1 MRYLRTI
8 LLVAAILATG
18 AYGSSQGDDFEL
30 FRFDDDFREP
40 PVWRSQGGILERT
53 LEIRRAPNVLGG
65 RPISTLTYGGGIP
78 GPTWRVKPGD
88 RLKIRLINNA
98 TLSASVPAARSHGH
112 AMPPTPLTRHQ
123 AEVDAGAIVAGESE
137 STLLTNLHTHGLQV
151 DPRGNGDNPFVS
163 IEPGQHFDYD
173 IPIPVNQP
181 AGLHWYHPHR
191 HMSVSRQ
198 LWNGLAG
205 AILVEG
211 GLDAVPEIAAAPDR
225 ILVVNELLLDELGQV
240 PASPLVPTAGP
251 VPFYGLPPV
260 PTDIHFPIN
269 GVLRPRMTIRPGE
282 IQRWRILNA
291 AAHRLLNLTL
301 EDTEGRRIPLH
312 QIAQDG
318 INFGVSLERE
328 TILMA
333 PGNRIEILVRVE
345 RRGLYTLKALA
356 YDQGHPGGAR
366 PELLLAKLV
375 SHGRPQRTAVAF
387 PLTLIA
393 PQQGDLSVSPADA
406 IPSTMQWSGQ
416 IMTLPLTFELDGQL
430 FDADRVDR
438 AVTVGTIAE
447 WTLDN
452 HDVFQHPFHIHV
464 NPFQVLKVDGVDY
477 PQPFIWWDVF
487 ALPRKGSVTVR
498 MAFRPD
504 VIGKTVYHCHIIPHE
519 DAGMMGVIDLMP
531 PPDIVPPTVPV
542 NGPYVNGP
550 VPPPPAPQFSF
561 LNRPY
566 VFTQLAN
573 RGMATVGVGRRIV
586 LQLPGDPTTWK
597 VTVKGRSI
605 EPLGSTFIPSAGQ
618 FEGASGIYEF
628 DFGVPRGGVAHL
640 RAVAEPE
647 LPWFQP
653 NPFELIL
660 LAELPRPQA
669 AALGPSVFPLAPY
682 PHTSLELPT
691 LLGITATSGG
701 VKGMSISRRT
711 VNGTLVR

>member
-1 MRYLRTI
+1 MRYLRPI
-8 LLVAAILATG
+8 LLVAAVLAAG
-18 AYGSSQGDDFEL
+18 AHGASQGDDFDA
-30 FRFDDDFREP
+30 FSFGDDFREP
-40 PVWRSQGGILERT
+40 PVWRSQGGVLERT
-53 LEIRRAPNVLGG
+53 LEIRRTPNMLAG
-65 RPISTLTYGGGIP
+65 RPISTLTYAGGIP

-98 TLSASVPAARSHGH
+98 TPSASVPAAEPHRHP
-112 AMPPTPLTRHQ
+112 MPPTLLTRHQ

-137 STLLTNLHTHGLQV
+137 ATLLTNLHTHGLQV
-151 DPRGNGDNPFVS
+151 DPRGNGDNPFLS
-163 IEPGQHFDYD
+163 IKPGQYFDYD

-191 HMSVSRQ
+191 HMAVSRQ

-211 GLDAVPEIAAAPDR
+211 GLDAVPAIASARNR

-282 IQRWRILNA
+282 LQRWRILNA

-301 EDTEGRRIPLH
+301 EDAEGRRVPLH

-318 INFGVSLERE
+318 INFGVSIERE
-328 TILMA
+328 TILVA
-333 PGNRIEILVRVE
+333 PGNRIEILVRVD

-356 YDQGHPGGAR
+356 YDQGHPGGPR
-366 PELLLAKLV
+366 PELLLAKLIAQ
-375 SHGRPQRTAVAF
+375 GRPNDTTVSF
-387 PLTLIA
+387 PLPLIA
-393 PQQGDLSVSPADA
+393 PSQGDVSG
-406 IPSTMQWSGQ
+406 STAAVVPMQWSGQ
-416 IMTLPLTFELDGQL
+416 IMTLPLTFELDGL
-430 FDADRVDR
+430 RFDAERVDR
-438 AVTVGTIAE
+438 AVTVGTIEE

-452 HDVFQHPFHIHV
+452 QDVFQHPFHIHV
-464 NPFQVLKVDGVDY
+464 NPFQVVKVDGVDY

-487 ALPRKGSVTVR
+487 ALPPKGSVTVR

-531 PPDIVPPTVPV
+531 PPDIVPPLVPV
-542 NGPYVNGP
+542 NGPYANGP
-550 VPPPPAPQFSF
+550 VRRPPTPRFSF

-573 RGMATVGVGRRIV
+573 RGMATVGVGRRV
-586 LQLPGDPTTWK
+586 LLQLPGDPSTWN

-605 EPLGSTFIPSAGQ
+605 ELLGSTFMPSVGQ
-618 FEGASGIYEF
+618 FEGAGGIYEF
-628 DFGVPRGGVAHL
+628 EFGVHGSGVAHI

-647 LPWFQP
+647 LPWLQP

-660 LAELPRPQA
+660 LAELPHPHA
-669 AALGPSVFPLAPY
+669 ATLGPSVFPLAPY
-682 PHTSLELPT
+682 PHTGLDLPT
-691 LLGITATSGG
+691 LLGIKGTSGR
-701 VKGMSISRRT
+701 VKGMTISRRT
-711 VNGTLVR
+711 VSGALVR

>member
-1 MRYLRTI
+1 MRYLRTV
-8 LLVAAILATG
+8 LLVVAVLAAG
-18 AYGSSQGDDFEL
+18 AYGSSQGDDFDL
-30 FRFDDDFREP
+30 VRFDDDFREP
-40 PVWRSQGGILERT
+40 PVWRSQGGVLERA
-53 LEIRRAPNVLGG
+53 LEIRRAPNVLRG
-65 RPISTLTYGGGIP
+65 RPISTLTYAGGIP
-78 GPTWRVKPGD
+78 GPTLRVKPGD
-88 RLKIRLINNA
+88 RLKIRLVNNA
-98 TLSASVPAARSHGH
+98 TLSASVPAASPHRH
-112 AMPPTPLTRHQ
+112 ATHPTPFARHQ
-123 AEVDAGAIVAGESE
+123 AEVEAGAIVAGESAA
-137 STLLTNLHTHGLQV
+137 TLLTNLHTHGLQV
-151 DPRGNGDNPFVS
+151 DPRGNGDNPFIS
-163 IEPGQHFDYD
+163 IEPGQYFDYD

-191 HMSVSRQ
+191 HMAVSRQ

-211 GLDAVPEIAAAPDR
+211 GLDTVPEIAAAQDR

-260 PTDIHFPIN
+260 PTDIHLAIN
-269 GVLRPRMTIRPGE
+269 GVLRPRMTIRPDE

-291 AAHRLLNLTL
+291 GAHRFLNLAL
-301 EDTEGRRIPLH
+301 EDAEGRRISVH

-356 YDQGHPGGAR
+356 YDQGHPGGPR

-375 SHGRPQRTAVAF
+375 AHGRPQRTAVAF
-387 PLTLIA
+387 PLPLIA
-393 PQQGDLSVSPADA
+393 PQQGDLSTSPADVVQPA
-406 IPSTMQWSGQ
+406 MQWSGQ

-430 FDADRVDR
+430 FDENRVDR
-438 AVTVGTIAE
+438 AVTVGTIEE

-487 ALPRKGSVTVR
+487 ALPRQGSVTVR

-519 DAGMMGVIDLMP
+519 DTGMMGVIDLMP
-531 PPDIVPPTVPV
+531 PPPIVPPTVPV
-542 NGPYVNGP
+542 NGPYTQGP
-550 VPPPPAPQFSF
+550 VRPPPPPQFSF
-561 LNRPY
+561 LDRPY

-586 LQLPGDPTTWK
+586 LQLPGDPTTWT
-597 VTVKGRSI
+597 VTVNGRSI
-605 EPLGSTFIPSAGQ
+605 EPLGSAFVPSVGQ
-618 FEGASGIYEF
+618 FDGASGIYEF
-628 DFGVPRGGVAHL
+628 EFGVRRSGVAHI

-653 NPFELIL
+653 NPFELHL
-660 LAELPRPQA
+660 LAVLPHPQA
-669 AALGPSVFPLAPY
+669 AALGPGVFPLVPY
-682 PHTSLELPT
+682 PHTSLDLPT
-691 LLGITATSGG
+691 LLGIKAMTGN
-701 VKGMSISRRT
+701 VKGMTISRRT
-711 VNGTLVR
+711 VDRTHVR